1 MSEQKPEPCLFCSS
15 ETEVGQSVAVGVPL
29 YWVSCPRCKARG
41 PVCDTQGGA
50 IAAWNAP
57 GEKVA
62 GLAGVCRLIWA
73 DYQRIER
80 WQFSLE
86 AFGAVKEVIE
96 ATE

>member
-41 PVCDTQGGA
+41 PVCDTQDAA

-62 GLAGVCRLIWA
+62 ALVGACRLALA
-73 DYQRIER
+73 DYERIGS
-80 WQFSLE
+80 WPLSASSLE
-86 AFGAVKEVIE
+86 AMRA
-96 ATE
+96 ATD